1 MSQRQ
6 SLWCGDGSFP
16 SQTNEDVITRLTTP
30 PEVRGGRFGIS
41 FAQQS
46 GVGDAGGGHVH
57 TLLSMAGSPLALEI
71 RLEPVATITSTR
83 GTSKVTVRAAGSLL
97 VTSPTFTHT
106 EGNVVDLSFDGANGR
121 VSVERGHEEARTD
134 TYGTPWSIADAAMT
148 HGGKHGATGQSA
160 RGNVSLPYIVPA
172 LTPSPLTVLGEGV
185 SFWAGGDSFTANGSD
200 ASAAENQADAGNGDL
215 AQGTPSKQPLVV
227 QVLGLDGFQFLKAD
241 SKGFVNAT
249 QSPPA
254 WTTLVDYTAM
264 WAVVRVD
271 DTIANLDLAH
281 IFHVNDAND
290 SDADGALIQTR
301 VASSGLRA
309 QFNTVG
315 GLKSVDHAFTDQTNL
330 HLVMMRTEAL
340 LVASAV
346 DGGAEVTSATTDG
359 RMALTC
365 DEIGLGADAAGTNP
379 GSFTIMDA
387 AVWHGTTA
395 LAPVKIDEMLAM
407 FSNKYGLG
415 LA

>member
-6 SLWCGDGSFP
+6 YLWCGDGSFP

-30 PEVRGGRFGIS
+30 PEIRFGRFGLS

-57 TLLSMAGSPLALEI
+57 TLLSMEGSPLALEI
-71 RLEPVATITSTR
+71 RLEPVAIISATR
-83 GTSKVTVRAAGSLL
+83 GTSKITVRAAGSVL

-106 EGNVVDLSFDGANGR
+106 EGRVVDLSFDGAIGR
-121 VSVERGHEEARTD
+121 LSVERGHEESPTT
-134 TYGTPWSIADAAMT
+134 TYGTTWNIADADMT
-148 HGGKHGATGQSA
+148 HGGAHGATGQSA
-160 RGNVSLPYIVPA
+160 RGNVSLPYVVPA
-172 LTPSPLTVLGEGV
+172 LTPSPLTVLGEGC
-185 SFWAGGDSFTANGSD
+185 SFWAGGDSFTANGAD
-200 ASAAENQADAGNGDL
+200 ASAADNQADSGNGDL
-215 AQGTPSKQPLVV
+215 SQATESKQPLVV
-227 QVLGLDGFQFLKAD
+227 QVFGLDGFQFLKAD

-249 QSPPA
+249 QSPPV
-254 WTTLVDYTAM
+254 WTTLVDYMAM
-264 WAVVRVD
+264 WVVVRMD
-271 DTIANLDLAH
+271 DTVANLDLAH

-290 SDADGALIQTR
+290 SDADGALVQTR
-301 VASSGLRA
+301 TASSGLRA

-315 GLKSVDHAFTDQTNL
+315 GLKSVDHAFSDQSNL
-330 HLVMMRTEAL
+330 HLIMMRTEAS

-346 DGGAEVTSATTDG
+346 DGGAEVTLSTSDG

-365 DEIGLGADAAGTNP
+365 DEIGLGADAGGTNP

-387 AVWHGTTA
+387 AVWSGTSA
-395 LAPVKIDEMLAM
+395 LSAAKIVEVRAM

-415 LA
+415 IA